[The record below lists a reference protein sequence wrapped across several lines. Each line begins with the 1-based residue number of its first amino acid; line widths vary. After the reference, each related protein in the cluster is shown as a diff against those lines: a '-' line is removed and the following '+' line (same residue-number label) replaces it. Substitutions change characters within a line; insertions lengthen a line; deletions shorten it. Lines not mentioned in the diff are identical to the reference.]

1 MPPSPTS
8 PSIAALFRQL
18 EKRAINSSSTFER
31 NPETVYK
38 EDVLPLQTLLK
49 EQWKMSSFDDRTLQV
64 PEHTGKHIFPCH
76 PLFNRLVRFAHANPP
91 RLCVRDVNTGVE
103 ATHVQL
109 LTDVL
114 AFRERV
120 WQNLSDGVKKA
131 LDQRQEV
138 YIGIL
143 APGGYEFTVAILA
156 ALALGAAVVPM
167 TVALPPEEALY
178 FATKSRAA
186 AVLVS
191 DGALRLGLALEK
203 LVKDADP
210 SSRFVCIPVA
220 PSLMQPPL
228 DPAQIIVSSDM
239 YLDDNAPGVV
249 IFTSGTTGPPKG
261 AVMRRAFVHDE
272 ALSVVDHYN
281 VTPDDILLHLLP
293 VHHATGIGIMF
304 FPFLIGGAL
313 LEFRSGSFNPEWTWE
328 RWRRGRNLFFSG
340 VPTIYMR
347 MMRYFQQNLSPRS
360 DAQEYIEGAR
370 GVRTCICGTSALPKP
385 IADFW
390 AKLLDQNILLRY
402 GMTET
407 GAVFKVRM
415 GDKNVPDGSVG
426 NVFPGCDVRLS
437 EGDQGEILAKSPGM
451 FSKFLFDAEATAA
464 SHTSDG
470 YYKTGDMARRE
481 GGYYFI
487 MGRASVDIIK
497 SGGYKISALDIER
510 EILAL
515 QYAAEVMV
523 VGVPD
528 DEYGERVGAVMC
540 LKGEKDMAPDDGTHV
555 VQDLTIQKLRD
566 DLRSR
571 LAGYKLPTVL
581 RIEAEE
587 LPKSGTGKVVKKVLG
602 PRFFPPDKYKTMAE
616 VQVWRRQDDKSKA
629 HSKL

>member
-1 MPPSPTS
+1 MG
-8 PSIAALFRQL
+8 
-18 EKRAINSSSTFER
+18 
-31 NPETVYK
+31 
-38 EDVLPLQTLLK
+38 
-49 EQWKMSSFDDRTLQV
+49 SFDDRTLHV
-64 PEHTGKHIFPCH
+64 PEHTGRNILPCH
-76 PLFNRLVRFAHANPP
+76 PLFNRLVRFAHAVPP

-103 ATHVQL
+103 ATHLQL

-120 WQNLSDGVKKA
+120 WENLSDEVKKA

-138 YIGIL
+138 YIAIL
-143 APGGYEFTVAILA
+143 APGGYEFTVGILA

-167 TVALPPEEALY
+167 TVALPSQEALY

-203 LVKDADP
+203 MVKDQHP
-210 SSRFVCIPVA
+210 QSPFVCVPIA
-220 PSLMQPPL
+220 PSLKRPPL
-228 DPAQIIVSSDM
+228 RPAEIMVSSDL

-272 ALSVVDHYN
+272 ALSVVGHYN
-281 VTPDDILLHLLP
+281 VTPDDVLLHILP
-293 VHHATGIGIMF
+293 VHHATGIGMMF

-313 LEFRSGSFNPEWTWE
+313 LEFRSGSFDLEWTWE
-328 RWRRGRNLFFSG
+328 RWRNGNKLFFSG

-347 MMRYFQQNLSPRS
+347 MMRYFQQNLATRPN
-360 DAQEYIEGAR
+360 AQEYIDGAR
-370 GVRTCICGTSALPKP
+370 RLRACLCGTSALPKP

-390 AKLLDQNILLRY
+390 ANLRGQHILLRY

-415 GDKNVPDGSVG
+415 GDENVPDGSVG

-451 FSKFLFDAEATAA
+451 FSKFLFDPEATAA
-464 SHTSDG
+464 SHTTDG
-470 YYKTGDMARRE
+470 YYKTGDIARRE
-481 GGYYFI
+481 GDYYFI

-515 QYAAEVMV
+515 PYAAEVMV

-540 LKGEKDMAPDDGTHV
+540 LKSEKDMSPDDRQYV
-555 VQDLTIQKLRD
+555 VANLTIQQLRE

-571 LAGYKLPTVL
+571 LAGYKMPTVM
-581 RIEAEE
+581 RIISEE
-587 LPKSGTGKVVKKVLG
+587 LPKSGTGKVVKKTLG
-602 PRFFPPDKYKTMAE
+602 PHFFPPDRYKNMSE
-616 VQVWRRQDDKSKA
+616 VQIWSRAEDKSK
-629 HSKL
+629 SKL